1 MKKYS
6 FRLQK
11 LLDIRIDKEEEC
23 KRTFQKVQKDKFEA
37 ENKLNDLKNSYK
49 KHNRVEQ
56 EDTTIERKMRQQYLS
71 TLSNSINAATTDL
84 EKKIKV
90 VDDVRVELKQKQMD
104 RKTVEILKEKSWQN
118 YLKEQEA
125 IEQKCNDEFA
135 LYGFFRN
142 LKGGELSDR

>member
-1 MKKYS
+1 MKKYN

-11 LLDIRIDKEEEC
+11 LLDMRINKEEEC

-37 ENKLNDLKNSYK
+37 ESKLNDLKNSYK

-56 EDTTIERKMRQQYLS
+56 KGTTIERKMRQQYLS
-71 TLSNSINAATTDL
+71 TLSNSINVATTDL

-90 VDDVRVELKQKQMD
+90 VDDVRVELRQKQMD
-104 RKTVEILKEKSWQN
+104 RKTVEILKEKSWQS
-118 YLKEQEA
+118 YLKEQEL
-125 IEQKCNDEFA
+125 IEQKTNDEFA

-142 LKGGELSDR
+142 LKGGELNDR